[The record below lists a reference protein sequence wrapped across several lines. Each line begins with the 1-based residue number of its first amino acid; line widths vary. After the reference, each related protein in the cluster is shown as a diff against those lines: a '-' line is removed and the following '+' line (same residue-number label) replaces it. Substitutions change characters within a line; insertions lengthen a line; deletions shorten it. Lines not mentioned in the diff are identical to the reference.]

1 MHNPPHPGLVLCEY
15 LAEMSLSAAAE
26 KLCATQVALSRV
38 LTGKARVSAG
48 MARRLAAALNTSS
61 ELWMNMQSQYEFWHA
76 NNG

>member
-15 LAEMSLSAAAE
+15 LAGMPLSAAAA
-26 KLCATQVALSRV
+26 KLCASWVTLSRV
-38 LTGKARVSAG
+38 LNGKARVSAG

-61 ELWMNMQSQYEFWHA
+61 ERWMNMQSQYELWHA